1 MRLVEHQS
9 AWQQQKS
16 GESRSADSSVY
27 ILESFRQ
34 GHCSQVPY
42 ESASF

>member
-16 GESRSADSSVY
+16 GESQSADSSVY
-27 ILESFRQ
+27 ILDSVVQ
-34 GHCSQVPY
+34 DHCSQVPY

>member
-16 GESRSADSSVY
+16 GESQSANSGVY
-27 ILESFRQ
+27 IVECRARPLF
-34 GHCSQVPY
+34 
-42 ESASF
+42 SAAI